1 VTLIVAGIFSIF
13 AYSMHPINLT
23 HTLNRPHCISNRE
36 PFIIKPAAGR
46 LSLLTLFLFFS
57 LLPQPCLGINQAT
70 VSDGIDTFSLRT
82 KDPLTVQAIPSDQI
96 SPIQGKVI
104 SPFGYRGR
112 RKHTGAD
119 IKLHKG
125 DTVRVA
131 CCGVVTMAQYYY
143 GYGNLVVVK
152 HDNRMETYYSHLDK
166 CLVHTGD
173 TISTGKPVGLGGRTG
188 RATTDHLHFEVR
200 RNKKP
205 LNPEKYFDFCN
216 GCVRKALLP
225 GIDIT
230 DEEDRADASEPS
242 TSKAT
247 ETPTVKSMEVSP
259 AKPEVPTTK
268 RMDSLLAQN
277 NPKTAVGISKDQ
289 VDPNAVFI
297 TDAQN
302 AEARTTADYVIIQ
315 KGDTLYSLAKRH
327 GTTVQQL
334 QELNQ
339 LEGTLL
345 KIGQKLKIK

>member
-1 VTLIVAGIFSIF
+1 LLQGFFIF
-13 AYSMHPINLT
+13 AYNMHPINII
-23 HTLNRPHCISNRE
+23 HSLNRPHCISNRV
-36 PFIIKPAAGR
+36 PFFIKPSSGR
-46 LSLLTLFLFFS
+46 LSLPTLLVLFS
-57 LLPQPCLGINQAT
+57 LLPHPCLAINQANPNE
-70 VSDGIDTFSLRT
+70 GIKDTFSIRT
-82 KDPLTVQAIPSDQI
+82 KDSLTVQAIPSDQI

-104 SPFGYRGR
+104 SPFGYRGGR
-112 RKHTGAD
+112 RHTGAD

-143 GYGNLVVVK
+143 GYGNLVIVK

-200 RNKKP
+200 RNKKS
-205 LNPEKYFDFCN
+205 LDPEKYFDFCN

-230 DEEDRADASEPS
+230 EEEDLADASEPS
-242 TSKAT
+242 TSKVTGTRVDQIDPKAVA
-247 ETPTVKSMEVSP
+247 TPTD
-259 AKPEVPTTK
+259 AHVP
-268 RMDSLLAQN
+268 
-277 NPKTAVGISKDQ
+277 
-289 VDPNAVFI
+289 
-297 TDAQN
+297 DAQ
-302 AEARTTADYVIIQ
+302 TTTDYVIIQ